1 MAFISFWVEQAD
13 IMAVLTA
20 SMVRCFFIRF
30 LWFFFILR
38 RADARFMHSLC
49 VFVKLFVQ

>member
-1 MAFISFWVEQAD
+1 MALISFWVEQAV
-13 IMAVLTA
+13 MVAALTA

-38 RADARFMHSLC
+38 RVDARFMHSLR